1 MKIRFDEKV
10 EDVQTFN
17 DLKVGD
23 IFIVDLP
30 NYKDL
35 IFMKEEK
42 CFKNNVLQE
51 AICLGS
57 TIENNKD
64 FSGRHS
70 NTYNIYNDTPVI
82 KLYAEL
88 VVRM

>member
-1 MKIRFDEKV
+1 MKIRFDENVK
-10 EDVQTFN
+10 DVPTFN

-35 IFMKEEK
+35 VFMKEEK
-42 CFKNNVLQE
+42 CFKNNILQE

-57 TIENNKD
+57 TMENNTNYCGK
-64 FSGRHS
+64 HS
-70 NTYNIYNDTPVI
+70 DTYNIYNDTQVI

>member
-1 MKIRFDEKV
+1 MKTRFDENVK
-10 EDVQTFN
+10 DVLTFN

-23 IFIVDLP
+23 VFMVDLP

-42 CFKNNVLQE
+42 CFKNNILQE

-57 TIENNKD
+57 IMVNNTNY
-64 FSGRHS
+64 SGKHF
-70 NTYNIYNDTPVI
+70 YNIYNDTPVI
-82 KLYAEL
+82 RLYAEL

>member
-10 EDVQTFN
+10 EDVRTFN

-70 NTYNIYNDTPVI
+70 DTYNIYNDTPVI

-88 VVRM
+88 IVRM